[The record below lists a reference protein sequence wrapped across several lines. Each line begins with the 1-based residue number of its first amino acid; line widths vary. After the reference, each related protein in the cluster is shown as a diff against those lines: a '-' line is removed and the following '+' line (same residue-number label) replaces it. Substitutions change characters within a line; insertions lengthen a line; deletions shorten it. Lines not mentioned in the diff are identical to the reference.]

1 MSNEELYVIPRMGFL
16 SKDTFTANK
25 LYKVFKISD
34 QLGSLKFLVVTD
46 KKDFII
52 LPSHYFE
59 IGVQN
64 DITSET
70 DYDKLRI
77 AYEETL
83 ENFEKLQNEY
93 QKLKSNYDTELEISN
108 DNIKKVVELREQV
121 SKLNTEPI
129 AILFNEVG
137 YDESKWRLAQNGRSL
152 VPIEKEKAE

>member
-1 MSNEELYVIPRMGFL
+1 MSNEQLYVIPRMEFL
-16 SKDTFTANK
+16 SKSDFTANK
-25 LYKVFKISD
+25 LYKVFTISD
-34 QLGSLKFLVVTD
+34 YLNALKFLVVTD
-46 KKDFII
+46 KKDFIT

-59 IGVQN
+59 IGIQN
-64 DITSET
+64 DVTSEA

-93 QKLKSNYDTELEISN
+93 QELKSNYDAELEISN